1 MGDRLQGK
9 VCIVTGGG
17 RGLGRAC
24 VLRFAEEGARVIA
37 VSLSEAG
44 RDVVQAAQGEV
55 EFHRADVSQ
64 PEQVQ
69 ALVAYCRRRYGRLDV
84 LVNNAGKG
92 DPRPLRIHEVA
103 VESWDDTIAVNVR
116 GAFLVLKDCIPLML
130 DSGGGAI
137 VNMASMGSFRASP
150 RSSAYITSKGAML
163 MLSRTAALE
172 YVGDNIRVNALC
184 PGAIETDLVR
194 AAPPE
199 VREMLQARIPQGRM
213 GRPEE
218 VANFALFL
226 ASDEASH
233 CTGGAYLVDGGR
245 SAG

>member
-1 MGDRLQGK
+1 MGDRLK
-9 VCIVTGGG
+9 DKICVVTGGG
-17 RGLGRAC
+17 RGLGRAI
-24 VLRFAEEGARVIA
+24 VLRFAAEGARVIA
-37 VSLSEAG
+37 VSVSDAG
-44 RDVVQAAQGEV
+44 RDVVEEAQGEV
-55 EFHRADVSQ
+55 EFYRADVSQ
-64 PEQVQ
+64 PQQVQ
-69 ALVAYCRRRYGRLDV
+69 ALVEHCRQRYGRLDV

-92 DPRPLRIHEVA
+92 DPRPLRIHEVPE
-103 VESWDDTIAVNVR
+103 ESWDDTIAVNVR
-116 GAFLVLKDCIPLML
+116 GAFLVLKYSIRLML

-137 VNMASMGSFRASP
+137 VNMASLGSFRASP

-172 YVGDNIRVNALC
+172 YIHDNIRVNALC

-194 AAPPE
+194 NAPPE
-199 VREMLQARIPQGRM
+199 VREMLQARIPQGRL

-218 VANFALFL
+218 VASFALFL

-233 CTGGAYLVDGGR
+233 VTGGAYVVDGGR

>member
-1 MGDRLQGK
+1 MGDRLK
-9 VCIVTGGG
+9 DKICIVTGGG

-24 VLRFAEEGARVIA
+24 VLRFAREGAQVIA
-37 VSLSEAG
+37 VSVSDAG
-44 RDVVQAAQGEV
+44 RDVVEEAGGGV
-55 EFHRADVSQ
+55 EFYRADVSQ

-69 ALVAYCRRRYGRLDV
+69 ALAAHCRRRHGRLDV

-92 DPRPLRIHEVA
+92 DPRPLRIHEVPL
-103 VESWDDTIAVNVR
+103 ESWDDTIAVNVR
-116 GAFLVLKDCIPLML
+116 GAFLALKYCIPLML
-130 DSGGGAI
+130 ESGGGSI
-137 VNMASMGSFRASP
+137 VNMASVGSFRASP

-172 YVGDNIRVNALC
+172 YIGDNIRINALC

-199 VREMLQARIPQGRM
+199 VQEMLAARVPQGRL
-213 GRPEE
+213 GQPEE
-218 VANFALFL
+218 VAAFALFQ

-233 CTGGAYLVDGGR
+233 CTGGAYIVDGGR
-245 SAG
+245 CAG